1 MIGTKLSKP
10 LQDDYLR
17 GEHGERIPNDSPN
30 TLSKYSE
37 LAHWCNANNAMIKD
51 RGEYY
56 ECVAIP
62 EPTLA
67 ERSERI
73 RGQRDAK
80 LQETDVYLL
89 SDYPISEAE
98 KAQVIE
104 YRQQLRDLPMQTGFP
119 DEIVWPEKPACL
131 K

>member
-1 MIGTKLSKP
+1 MIGSKIQKP
-10 LQDDYLR
+10 LQSNKILGER
-17 GEHGERIPNDSPN
+17 GESLPNPAPN
-30 TLSKYSE
+30 TLNKYAE
-37 LAHWCNANNAMIKD
+37 LASWCNANNATIAD
-51 RGEYY
+51 RGDYY
-56 ECVAIP
+56 ECVANP
-62 EPTLA
+62 EPTLE

-119 DEIVWPEKPACL
+119 DEIVWPEKPAFM